1 MNNGK
6 KCNIWPI
13 TSTISLDLPEPE
25 GLKFKAVRETSVE
38 VQWDP
43 LNIPFDGWNL
53 IFRNTV
59 STLLLIAYHKP
70 CQHEDGYGSISLKS
84 VVGIPHL
91 FRALPVTVQDG
102 KLYVYPL
109 ENSQLVPICKG
120 CCLKV

>member
-1 MNNGK
+1 MK
-6 KCNIWPI
+6 KRFNICPI
-13 TSTISLDLPEPE
+13 TLTTSLDIPEPE

-59 STLLLIAYHKP
+59 STLPLIALHKP
-70 CQHEDGYGSISLKS
+70 CQHDNSYGSISLKS

-91 FRALPVTVQDG
+91 LSALPVIVQDG
-102 KLYVYPL
+102 KLYEYPV
-109 ENSQLVPICKG
+109 ENSQSVPICKG
-120 CCLKV
+120 RCLKV